1 VLDLALHTDLYQLTM
16 AYGYFK
22 SGRHKREAVFHH
34 FFRKK
39 PFGGE
44 YAIAAGL
51 EDLIHFIEK
60 FEFTTSDLDYLAS
73 LEGCFFDDNFLK
85 FLSSFKFDL
94 DIDAVE
100 EGSVVFPYEPMIR
113 VKGPIL
119 HAQLLESPL
128 LNLVNFQTLI
138 ATKASRITLS
148 AEGGDVVEFGL
159 RRAQG
164 INGALCASRAAFI
177 GGASSTS
184 NVLAGKK
191 FGIPLRGTHAHS
203 WVMSYE
209 NEKEAFE
216 SFAEL
221 MPNNCV
227 LLVDTY
233 DSIVGAKKAIE
244 AGGINLS
251 AIRLDSGDLAQL
263 SIQIRALLD
272 NAGLSSTKIMA
283 SNELD
288 EYIIKDLKYQ
298 GAKIDIWGV
307 GTSLATGKGQAALDG
322 VYKLS
327 CLKTEN
333 GQWRP
338 TLKISEQLEKISNPG
353 ILNIRRFFTEQGN
366 IADMIFD
373 SLQETAKEATLVHP
387 IDQTKKKRILGKIAY
402 KDLLN
407 PIFRAG
413 KRVYDLPP
421 LVAIQKRAKEE
432 IAAFHPSIMRLLYPN
447 PYFVGLEQNLFE
459 SKLKMIEKICS
470 ENSFDHC

>member
-1 VLDLALHTDLYQLTM
+1 MLDLALHTDLYQLTM

-51 EDLIHFIEK
+51 EDLIHFIEN
-60 FEFTTSDLDYLAS
+60 FRFTTSDLDYLAS
-73 LEGCFFDDNFLK
+73 LEGPLFDDNFLK

-119 HAQLLESPL
+119 DAQLLESPL

-138 ATKASRITLS
+138 ATKASRISLS
-148 AEGGDVVEFGL
+148 AEGAEVVEFGL

-164 INGALCASRAAFI
+164 VNGALSASRAAFI

-209 NEKEAFE
+209 DEKDAFQN
-216 SFAEL
+216 FAEL

-233 DSIVGAKKAIE
+233 DSIMGAKKAIE
-244 AGGINLS
+244 VGGINLS
-251 AIRLDSGDLAQL
+251 ALRLDSGDLAQL
-263 SIQIRALLD
+263 SIQIRQLLD

-288 EYIIKDLKYQ
+288 EHIIKDLKYQ

-307 GTSLATGKGQAALDG
+307 GTSLATGKGQGALDG

-327 CLKTEN
+327 CLKSDN

-373 SLQETAKEATLVHP
+373 SLQETAKEPTLVHP

-459 SKLKMIEKICS
+459 SKLKMIEKISS
-470 ENSFDHC
+470 ENSFDHR